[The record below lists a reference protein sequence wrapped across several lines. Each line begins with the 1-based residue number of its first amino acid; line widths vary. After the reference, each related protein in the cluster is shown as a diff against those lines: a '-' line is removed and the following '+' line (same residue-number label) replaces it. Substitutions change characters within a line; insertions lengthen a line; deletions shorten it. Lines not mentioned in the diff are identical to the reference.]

1 MLNNENIPKGYLKGK
16 KSKLSVLGALNDS
29 RFLRGEW
36 AVRNLQIDTSSI
48 TYRQGTPNNIML
60 PVVIKEIILIR
71 REENENTKGNYG
83 NGEHF

>member
-48 TYRQGTPNNIML
+48 TCVHPEMGYF
-60 PVVIKEIILIR
+60 KILR
-71 REENENTKGNYG
+71 KL
-83 NGEHF
+83 